1 MSEPSPFTDAEAWLA
16 ERGVSREPLVVAPD
30 PSDAERA
37 RPDDARRSDGET
49 AANGPAVLPD
59 ASQDG
64 EVEPGAPVSA
74 GESADLA
81 VQAGIDAAQQQGD
94 ADALPDPAVATLGD
108 DVTAALAFVRRSTAG
123 APQSEQRI
131 AEKLRER
138 GWPPAVVEHTLERA
152 RRAGLLDDAAMVAA
166 LVAER
171 RAKGHAPAR
180 IRRDL
185 RSRGFDDQ
193 RLDEALAEADG
204 EDPEAAAF
212 AVAQEKAERCTG
224 LDAQTAYRRVA
235 AHVARRGYPDA
246 LAGKVARE
254 AVFTAR
260 EQQRTAEH

>member
-16 ERGVSREPLVVAPD
+16 ERGVSREPLVVAPE
-30 PSDAERA
+30 PSDAERPD
-37 RPDDARRSDGET
+37 PDDARRSDG
-49 AANGPAVLPD
+49 
-59 ASQDG
+59 G
-64 EVEPGAPVSA
+64 EVSDGPERSPVEPAESEPGAPVSA
-74 GESADLA
+74 GESTDLA
-81 VQAGIDAAQQQGD
+81 VQADLDAAQHRGD
-94 ADALPDPAVATLGD
+94 ADALPAPGAASLGD

-131 AEKLRER
+131 ADKLRER
-138 GWPPAVVEHTLERA
+138 GWPPAVVERSLEQA
-152 RRAGLLDDAAMVAA
+152 RRAGLVDDAAMVAA

-185 RSRGFDDQ
+185 RSRGFADQ
-193 RLDEALAEADG
+193 HLDEALAEADR

-212 AVAQEKAERCTG
+212 ALAQAKAERCTG
-224 LDAQTAYRRVA
+224 LEAQAAYRRVA

-254 AVFTAR
+254 AVFAAR
-260 EQQRTAEH
+260 EQQRAAEH